1 MDPESLPSVP
11 HDQHYHMERVSF
23 RCLCPQLFSR
33 KHGLLY
39 MQHRRR
45 SKKPESLR
53 LEETA
58 VVREAQKLI
67 QTVEADE
74 T

>member
-1 MDPESLPSVP
+1 
-11 HDQHYHMERVSF
+11 
-23 RCLCPQLFSR
+23 
-33 KHGLLY
+33 

-67 QTVEADE
+67 RTVEADE